1 MNDTAVEECAILR
14 DNRFMWRDTKN
25 SLILFLMVALGGC
38 SWAEWPPP
46 SQVRAVNAP
55 LRGVHTAPAPRP
67 SPVAPSSSSDALFVG
82 AQSVVVGRGD
92 TLYAVSRR
100 HQVSARAII
109 DANGL
114 LPPYKL
120 EVGQRLV
127 LPRDF
132 VHAVVRGDTLSA
144 ISRTYGVRMYVL
156 AKANGLEPPY
166 LIKIGQK
173 LRVPGKTGTVVA
185 QARPKPVHSKPA
197 PTLAKVEPKRE
208 PLAKPPKASA
218 PVPKPPRVSGKGFS
232 WPARGKI
239 ISGFGPKT
247 KGFHNDGINI
257 ATARGAPVYA
267 AENGVVAYAGNQIRG
282 FGNLLLIKHSGGW
295 ITAYAHNDALLVKR
309 GQKIRKGQVIAKVGS
324 SGNVSTPQLHFE
336 LRKGRRAVDP
346 IAHLR
351 RGKLS

>member
-1 MNDTAVEECAILR
+1 
-14 DNRFMWRDTKN
+14 MWRDTKTN
-25 SLILFLMVALGGC
+25 VILLLLAVLLGGC

-55 LRGVHTAPAPRP
+55 LRGVHTAPSPGPAAVSPARP
-67 SPVAPSSSSDALFVG
+67 SAPLFVG
-82 AQSVVVGRGD
+82 AQSVVVGKGD
-92 TLYAVSRR
+92 TLYALSRR

-114 LPPYKL
+114 RPPYKL

-132 VHAVVRGDTLSA
+132 VHTVVRGDTLSG
-144 ISRTYGVRMYVL
+144 ISRRYGVRMYGL
-156 AKANGLEPPY
+156 ARANGLEPPY
-166 LIKIGQK
+166 LIRVGQK
-173 LRVPGKTGTVVA
+173 LRVPGKSGTAVA
-185 QARPKPVHSKPA
+185 QANAKPVPSKPA
-197 PTLAKVEPKRE
+197 PTLATVEPKRQ
-208 PLAKPPKASA
+208 PSTQPPKASV
-218 PVPKPPRVSGKGFS
+218 PVPKPPSVSGKGFS
-232 WPARGKI
+232 WPTRGKI

-346 IAHLR
+346 MVHLR
-351 RGKLS
+351 TGKLS

>member
-1 MNDTAVEECAILR
+1 MNKPGVEESAVLR
-14 DNRFMWRDTKN
+14 DNQSMWRDTKT
-25 SLILFLMVALGGC
+25 SLILLLLAFAVGGC

-55 LRGVHTAPAPRP
+55 LRGVHTAPGPKPNTVRP
-67 SPVAPSSSSDALFVG
+67 ASSDALFVG
-82 AQSVVVGRGD
+82 AQSVVVGKGD
-92 TLYAVSRR
+92 TLYALSRR
-100 HQVSARAII
+100 HRVSARAII
-109 DANGL
+109 DANRL
-114 LPPYKL
+114 APPYKL
-120 EVGQRLV
+120 VVGQRLV

-132 VHAVVRGDTLSA
+132 VHTVVRGDTLSA
-144 ISRTYGVRMYVL
+144 ISRKYGVRMYLL
-156 AKANGLEPPY
+156 AKVNGLKPPY

-173 LRVPGKTGTVVA
+173 LRVPGRTEASPQSAPAKPASTLVRA
-185 QARPKPVHSKPA
+185 DPKPISKPS
-197 PTLAKVEPKRE
+197 
-208 PLAKPPKASA
+208 KPSRASS

-282 FGNLLLIKHSGGW
+282 FGNLLLVKHSGGW
-295 ITAYAHNDALLVKR
+295 ITAYAHNDTLLVKR
-309 GQKIRKGQVIAKVGS
+309 GQKIKKGQVIAKVGS

-346 IAHLR
+346 MAHLR